1 MGISPEEF
9 PRKRVPFHNVRATS
23 SGSVNM
29 NRRELLHVA
38 ALSGLS
44 MTTAASHAA
53 ENPAATPGAAA
64 KHVHEAPSPYRELVT
79 TSSACVRTGDVCL
92 SHCLTLLGEGDTEL
106 AACARTVRDTIAACG
121 ALQQLA
127 AANSPHVRELA
138 KVVALVCADCQ
149 AECHKHEQHPVC
161 RDCEKAC
168 QDCKQACDKAAV

>member
-1 MGISPEEF
+1 
-9 PRKRVPFHNVRATS
+9 
-23 SGSVNM
+23 M
-29 NRRELLHVA
+29 NRRELVHVA

-44 MTTAASHAA
+44 MATAASRAA
-53 ENPAATPGAAA
+53 DNPAPTQGAGG
-64 KHVHEAPSPYRELVT
+64 KHVHEAPSPYQELVT

-92 SHCLTLLGEGDTEL
+92 SHCLTLLAEGDTEL
-106 AACARTVRDTIAACG
+106 AACARTVRDTIAACS

-127 AANSPHVRELA
+127 AANSPHVREFA
-138 KVVALVCADCQ
+138 KVVAQVCAGCQ